1 MKMSN
6 AACFIFLMD
15 FYWSQQSIFH
25 MSNVSSETK
34 PLLKAQLEQLAK
46 EIEETAK
53 TRQTRHPQRWRGR
66 PLSE

>member
-1 MKMSN
+1 MKLSN

-15 FYWSQQSIFH
+15 FYWSQQPIFH

-34 PLLKAQLEQLAK
+34 SLLKAQLEQLSK
-46 EIEETAK
+46 EIEETSK
-53 TRQTRHPQRWRGR
+53 NRQTRHPQRWRGR

>member
-1 MKMSN
+1 
-6 AACFIFLMD
+6 
-15 FYWSQQSIFH
+15 

-34 PLLKAQLEQLAK
+34 SLLKAQLEQLAK

-53 TRQTRHPQRWRGR
+53 NRQTRHPQRWRGR